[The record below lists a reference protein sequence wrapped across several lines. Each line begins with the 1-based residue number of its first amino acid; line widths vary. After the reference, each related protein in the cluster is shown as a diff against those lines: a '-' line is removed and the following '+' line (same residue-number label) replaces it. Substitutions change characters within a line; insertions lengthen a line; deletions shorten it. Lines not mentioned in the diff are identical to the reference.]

1 MVNLEFI
8 VLPNISRGRPSFA
21 VNFLNKESDLL
32 IITPCGEY
40 FHKKCTNAVIIER
53 RGNNDADI
61 FSMIADMKV
70 QVVVLDDCFY
80 DSTDSDTLLRKVQ
93 LLQIEKE
100 FKIILFTQ
108 YASLLIH
115 RMNLP
120 KASIV
125 WLPENYRHTSLNSN
139 NLRYY
144 NNAAIDI

>member
-1 MVNLEFI
+1 MDNLEFI
-8 VLPNISRGRPSFA
+8 VLPNISRDRPSFA
-21 VNFLNKESDLL
+21 VSSLNKESDLL
-32 IITPCGEY
+32 IITSCGEY

-53 RGNNDADI
+53 RGNNDDDI

-80 DSTDSDTLLRKVQ
+80 GITDSHTLLRKVQ

-100 FKIILFTQ
+100 FKIVLFTQ

-115 RMNLP
+115 RIDLP

-125 WLPENYRHTSLNSN
+125 WLPENYRCTSVDSN
-139 NLRYY
+139 KLRYY
-144 NNAAIDI
+144 NIEAVHI

>member
-1 MVNLEFI
+1 MANLEFI
-8 VLPNISRGRPSFA
+8 VLPDISRGRPLFA
-21 VNFLNKESDLL
+21 VDFLNKESDLL

-40 FHKKCTNAVIIER
+40 FRKKCTNANIIER
-53 RGNNDADI
+53 TGYNDSDI

-70 QVVVLDDCFY
+70 QVVVLDDCCY
-80 DSTDSDTLLRKVQ
+80 DAVDARALLRKVQ
-93 LLQIEKE
+93 SLQIKKE

-115 RMNLP
+115 RIDLP

-125 WLPENYRHTSLNSN
+125 WLPENYRCTSVNLN

-144 NNAAIDI
+144 NMETIHI